1 MCELSFAPPPMQ
13 PPSPNVLPS
22 STRRVLLS
30 RALAAAATIAAPALG
45 RAQSKAVRLVVYYP
59 AGGGADLMARL
70 IAPAF
75 GSALGVPVE
84 VENMP
89 GDSGQKAAAH
99 VAHAAPDG
107 RTLLLDASSFSV
119 NPSLFAKLPYD
130 SDAAFSVL
138 GVLAVFPNVLVCH
151 PSFEASTVAD
161 LIRMAKAK
169 PDEIAF
175 ASSGNGSA
183 QHLAGAL
190 FEDLAH
196 VSLKH
201 VPYKGGGPALADV
214 VAGKVPL
221 FFANVASSRDQ
232 LQSGKLRALAV
243 TSRRRTKV
251 LAQVPSM
258 AEAGVSNYEVQEWNP
273 VLAPAG
279 ISQPERQRLFEALN
293 KALKAPEV
301 VARVQALGGEV
312 FPNATDGL
320 AAGFIKS
327 QQVQWRRVIAAR
339 KIKVD

>member
-1 MCELSFAPPPMQ
+1 MTSLFAT
-13 PPSPNVLPS
+13 VPS
-22 STRRVLLS
+22 SSRRVLLS
-30 RALAAAATIAAPALG
+30 RGLAGATAVAAPGLL
-45 RAQSKAVRLVVYYP
+45 RAQSDAVRLVVSYP

-70 IAPAF
+70 VAPAF
-75 GSALGVPVE
+75 GAALGRSVV

-99 VAHAAPDG
+99 VAKAKPDG

-119 NPSLFAKLPYD
+119 NPSLFPRLPYD

-151 PSFEASTVAD
+151 PSFEAATVAD

-169 PDEIAF
+169 PDQIAF

-190 FEDLAH
+190 FEDLAQ

-214 VAGKVPL
+214 MAGKVPL

-243 TSRRRTKV
+243 TSRRRAKV

-258 AEAGVSNYEVQEWNP
+258 AEAGVANYEVQEWNP

-279 ISQPERQRLFEALN
+279 IAPAERLRLFEALN

-301 VARVQALGGEV
+301 AARVQALGGEI
-312 FPNATDGL
+312 FPNTTDGL

-327 QQVQWRRVIAAR
+327 QQVQWRRVISAR

>member
-1 MCELSFAPPPMQ
+1 MRKTTVF
-13 PPSPNVLPS
+13 V
-22 STRRVLLS
+22 
-30 RALAAAATIAAPALG
+30 
-45 RAQSKAVRLVVYYP
+45 
-59 AGGGADLMARL
+59 ARL

-251 LAQVPSM
+251 LAQAI
-258 AEAGVSNYEVQEWNP
+258 AESPAFSIAG
-273 VLAPAG
+273 
-279 ISQPERQRLFEALN
+279 
-293 KALKAPEV
+293 
-301 VARVQALGGEV
+301 GGD
-312 FPNATDGL
+312 TL
-320 AAGFIKS
+320 AAIDKYGVGEQISYISTGGGAFLEF
-327 QQVQWRRVIAAR
+327 VEG
-339 KIKVD
+339 KVLPAVEVLEQRAK